1 MNLSQIIICS
11 DFDGTLTGNPPDGKP
26 FVTTPMGKI
35 CRENIDAIKHL
46 TSRGG
51 KFVIVSGR
59 SALMM
64 QYIYDYIP
72 ADDLM
77 AGTNAA
83 MIYRRSDRKTVALHP
98 MRMTPAEFAKRISSR
113 ADDLPVMHITDCSG
127 VAHGF
132 MPGEGDLSRFLSAF
146 PTALKIIFDEHDPK
160 KMAALE
166 SFLRSAVG
174 DKCEV
179 AKSASFLIECFD
191 KGGGKGDMVR
201 YLKSSFP
208 EKTIVALGDY
218 ENDLDMLT
226 EADMAFCPENA
237 SPKVKSV
244 CLATLRASGD
254 GFIADVTERLE
265 RL

>member
-1 MNLSQIIICS
+1 
-11 DFDGTLTGNPPDGKP
+11 
-26 FVTTPMGKI
+26 
-35 CRENIDAIKHL
+35 
-46 TSRGG
+46 
-51 KFVIVSGR
+51 
-59 SALMM
+59 
-64 QYIYDYIP
+64 
-72 ADDLM
+72 
-77 AGTNAA
+77 
-83 MIYRRSDRKTVALHP
+83 
-98 MRMTPAEFAKRISSR
+98 MRMTPAEFAERISSR
-113 ADDLPVMHITDCSG
+113 ADDLPVMHITDCNG

-132 MPGEGDLSRFLSAF
+132 MPGEGDLSRFLSAV
-146 PTALKIIFDEHDPK
+146 PTALKIIFDEHDPE
-160 KMAALE
+160 KMTELE

-265 RL
+265 LL

>member
-113 ADDLPVMHITDCSG
+113 ADDLPVMHITDCHG

-146 PTALKIIFDEHDPK
+146 PTALKIIFDEHDPE

-226 EADMAFCPENA
+226 EANMAFCPENA